1 MSTTPLRDILDP
13 QQQQDN
19 NTTVSGD
26 QTIEDPLAAVPNN
39 PGDSCSADMT
49 PPITQ
54 QKDDL
59 ENTPLAEIEVAL
71 EKARQDEIRLRK
83 LQELRELEQ
92 HTATHH
98 IQIKELSSQGTSAST
113 TNTPIP
119 MSQAV
124 SPPRS
129 HLSTAAE
136 TSNCSVDHERTTPSV
151 LNIKTFQAIN
161 HKECEGF
168 LNKLEIHFELHE
180 QFFRSNKQAQVAT
193 GASLLGNEL
202 LSH

>member
-39 PGDSCSADMT
+39 PEDSHSVDAT
-49 PPITQ
+49 LPTQ
-54 QKDDL
+54 QKDNL
-59 ENTPLAEIEVAL
+59 ENTPLAEIKVVL
-71 EKARQDEIRLRK
+71 KKVRQDEIYLRK
-83 LQELRELEQ
+83 LQELQELEQ

-136 TSNCSVDHERTTPSV
+136 TSNHSVDHERTAPSV

-161 HKECEGF
+161 YKECEGF
-168 LNKLEIHFELHE
+168 LNKLEIYFELHK
-180 QFFRSNKQAQVAT
+180 QFFRSN
-193 GASLLGNEL
+193 E
-202 LSH
+202 